1 MTTIRVFQITSDKID
16 SFTRNFG
23 RPRDCLSTH
32 SSYSDS
38 LTLFKQSILEFS
50 METLGFI
57 LTPYKM
63 YHTSILYW
71 NSNNNDYTIVKQNT
85 KYFEWTI
92 ITN

>member
-1 MTTIRVFQITSDKID
+1 
-16 SFTRNFG
+16 
-23 RPRDCLSTH
+23 
-32 SSYSDS
+32 
-38 LTLFKQSILEFS
+38 

-63 YHTSILYW
+63 YYTSILYW